1 MKFSIIIPT
10 KNRQTTAIQAIHSCL
25 LSSHEDIEIVV
36 TDVSD
41 TDCLRKDIQGLN
53 DPRVQYFHHT
63 NPLSMKENW
72 EYGVSK
78 TSGDYIT
85 IIGDDD
91 ALMPDGLALAAEL
104 IKKTKTPVLHCKPAL
119 YKWPDY
125 PLINRRNYIRLNLP
139 TTIYSHP
146 NPRDNLYKMYN
157 FEGDINTGPGI
168 YYGLIAKHF
177 LEELKSK
184 RGAYFIDE
192 NADFDSGFAT
202 LLYAESYISTTYPIF
217 IAGMCAAS
225 NSGHM
230 RFRSMTNK
238 SILSV
243 VDDASCSLDDFM
255 WSELAKINSI
265 DVVIISA
272 MRRFVSEINK
282 IIPEKKIKFNKQ
294 KAFNRIASNISTGY
308 DNTNFKVETRIL
320 NEIAEKW
327 NIPSTAIPNQKY
339 PLHGLQADKGVNH
352 QAITGS
358 ENSPDSLV
366 IDGNG
371 LGVSN
376 ILDVIK
382 IVESSTTNWL
392 ILLKRLG
399 LVTSK
404 KYLDEQPNQALIGLA
419 IKKINEG
426 LISEAIDILENNIIQ
441 NPVDFHSL
449 QLLGTIYFKKEKYHL
464 CTPLLARSLSFVFN
478 LETFDS
484 YFHSLLRTQ
493 QYDFARQVVENYNK
507 NLNAENLYLAD
518 HCLGIIEMT
527 AGNYEVAA
535 DIFHSIS
542 PAIDQSLYYYCAA
555 YLKFIKG
562 DATGAD
568 KLVKQALDY
577 RSNEVGF
584 LELEAKIEA
593 CL

>member
-10 KNRQTTAIQAIHSCL
+10 KNRQTKAIQAIQSCL
-25 LSSHEDIEIVV
+25 LSSHEDIEIIV

-41 TDCLRKDIQGLN
+41 KNCLRKEIEGLK
-53 DPRVQYFHHT
+53 DPRIRYFYHT
-63 NPLSMKENW
+63 NPLSMKDNW

-78 TSGDYIT
+78 TSGDYIS

-146 NPRDNLYKMYN
+146 NPRVNLYKAYN

-168 YYGLIAKHF
+168 YYGLIAKYF

-202 LLYAESYISTTYPIF
+202 LLYAESFISTTYPIF
-217 IAGMCAAS
+217 IAGMCRAS

-238 SILSV
+238 SILNV
-243 VDDASCSLDDFM
+243 VNDASSSLEDFI
-255 WSELAKINSI
+255 WSDLAKINSI

-272 MRRFVSEINK
+272 MRRFISEINK
-282 IIPEKKIKFNKQ
+282 VIPEKKIKFNKQ
-294 KAFNRIASNISTGY
+294 KAFDKIASNISSGY
-308 DNTNFKVETRIL
+308 DNTNFKVEVRIL

-327 NIPSTAIPNQKY
+327 DISPTAIPNQKY

-358 ENSPDSLV
+358 KNSPSSLV

-399 LVTSK
+399 LVTSE
-404 KYLDEQPNQALIGLA
+404 KYLDEEPDKTLTEAA
-419 IKKINEG
+419 ITKINEG
-426 LISEAIDILENNIIQ
+426 LLSEAIDFLENNIIQ

-449 QLLGTIYFKKEKYHL
+449 QLLGTIHFNEENYDL
-464 CTPLLARSLSFVFN
+464 CIPLLARSLSFVFN
-478 LETFDS
+478 LETFDA
-484 YFHSLLRTQ
+484 YFHSLLRTH
-493 QYDFARQVVENYNK
+493 QYDFALQVVENYNK
-507 NLNAENLYLAD
+507 NLNAENMCLVD

-527 AGNYEVAA
+527 AGNYEAAA
-535 DIFHSIS
+535 DIFGTIN

-555 YLKFIKG
+555 YSKFLEG
-562 DATGAD
+562 DAIDAD